1 MFFLLIPV
9 ALYYFMKKLL
19 FTAEKPKSVE
29 NKHVVITG
37 GSSGI
42 GKALAV
48 EAAKRGAHVTI
59 LARDTSKLNTAHNEI
74 VKHRQNADQKVTA
87 LSVDVSNYEAVEKV
101 LQNLDSNLAPIY
113 MLANCAGFAKA
124 AKLED
129 TTSEQIA
136 QQMQVNYFG
145 TVYPIRAIIAEM
157 KARNEGVIVLT
168 SSQAGLLGIFG
179 FTAYSASKFALR
191 GFAEAL
197 DMEVR
202 PCNISVTVSLPPDT
216 DTPGYITENQGKP
229 KETFVISEAAKLYQ
243 PEEVAIKLLD
253 DALVGHF
260 AFIFYSY
267 HLAVIK
273 QDQFCCYREVS
284 S

>member
-9 ALYYFMKKLL
+9 ALYYFIKKLL
-19 FTAEKPKSVE
+19 FTAEKQKSVE

-42 GKALAV
+42 GKALAI
-48 EAAKRGAHVTI
+48 EAVKRGAHVTI
-59 LARDTSKLNTAHNEI
+59 LARDISKLNTAHNEI
-74 VKHRQNADQKVTA
+74 AKHRQNADQKVTP
-87 LSVDVSNYEAVEKV
+87 LSVDVSNYKDVEKV
-101 LQNLDSNLAPIY
+101 LKNLDSNLAPIY

-129 TTSEQIA
+129 TTPEQIA

-145 TVYPIRAIIAEM
+145 TVYPIRSIIAEM

-216 DTPGYITENQGKP
+216 DTPGYIMENQGKP

-253 DALVGHF
+253 DALV
-260 AFIFYSY
+260 S
-267 HLAVIK
+267 
-273 QDQFCCYREVS
+273 
-284 S
+284 